1 MNVTT
6 CILEFLYFVFPDH
19 TVQWKPPGVDE
30 EILFEDSR
38 DQVQTARAGPRI
50 IFRRVAPL
58 RNGVTDWP
66 W

>member
-1 MNVTT
+1 M
-6 CILEFLYFVFPDH
+6 FPDH

-58 RNGVTDWP
+58 RNGVTDWRD
-66 W
+66 

>member
-38 DQVQTARAGPRI
+38 DQVQTAGADPAFFLGGS
-50 IFRRVAPL
+50 VPL
-58 RNGVTDWP
+58 RNGVTDW
-66 W
+66 